1 MLQINNLTLT
11 FGEQKILDDIT
22 FNIGSGERIGL
33 VGRNGSGKTTLLKL
47 IVGEM
52 MPDSGNIAIPQ
63 HYTFGYMQQHL
74 NFTAPTILQEACLG
88 LKEDEKDEI
97 WKAKKILS
105 GLGFCTEDFE
115 QPVSKLSGGYQ
126 VRLNLAK
133 VLISEPNLLL
143 LDEPTNYLDILSI
156 RWLTTFLKRWE
167 NELIIITHDRE
178 VMNSITTHTLGIHR
192 KKIKKIEGDTVK
204 LFEQIAVEE
213 EVYERSRLKE
223 ERVRQ
228 NTQAFIDRWRV
239 QATRA
244 RLVQSRIKM
253 LGKQEQKQELSKIT
267 ELGFNFNAAEF
278 KSQTLMQVN
287 NISFGYEPERKLI
300 NKLSIAI
307 GKNDRICIV
316 GKNGRGKSTLLR
328 LLHEELTPDEGTIS
342 YHPNCQRGYF
352 GQTNIE
358 RLTPE
363 LSIEEEMATT
373 REDLRYG
380 DIRATCSAMMFPG
393 DLALKKISILSG
405 GERSRVSL
413 GKILLTPTNM
423 LLLDEPSNHLDMES
437 CDSLIAALD
446 EFPGAVLIIT
456 HDEMFL
462 HHLATRMIV
471 FDDNRVFVF
480 EGTYQDFLNKIGWEN
495 EAKPKPE
502 PKKKM
507 VKKPHKDIKQKIA
520 ESVQKEYHKTRKQL
534 NNKITELER
543 IISKRETAINDNNAK
558 IVDAAV
564 KNKGTIIKEL
574 QISNHKNNEEIDRC
588 YKEMEIIID
597 QIHELDK
604 EHH

>member
-1 MLQINNLTLT
+1 
-11 FGEQKILDDIT
+11 
-22 FNIGSGERIGL
+22 
-33 VGRNGSGKTTLLKL
+33 
-47 IVGEM
+47 
-52 MPDSGNIAIPQ
+52 
-63 HYTFGYMQQHL
+63 
-74 NFTAPTILQEACLG
+74 
-88 LKEDEKDEI
+88 
-97 WKAKKILS
+97 
-105 GLGFCTEDFE
+105 
-115 QPVSKLSGGYQ
+115 
-126 VRLNLAK
+126 
-133 VLISEPNLLL
+133 
-143 LDEPTNYLDILSI
+143 
-156 RWLTTFLKRWE
+156 
-167 NELIIITHDRE
+167 
-178 VMNSITTHTLGIHR
+178 MNSITTHTLGIHR